1 MSPQEPS
8 DTSTTPVDTPV
19 SMSLGRVKWF
29 NNKAGYGFVTVSSS
43 DHEGE
48 DVFVHHSAI
57 NVSQEQYRYLIQGEY
72 VEFNLCS
79 VSDSSHKWQAGSVHG
94 INGGKLMCETRL
106 ETRETRPP
114 SHSNSTSD
122 DVQRQPRTVS
132 RDTDSEPHYRVRTR
146 GPGPREGDEWML
158 VRRRTPNTRPTRGS
172 SPTKEVL
179 RTRQSTTSTKSVN
192 A

>member
-1 MSPQEPS
+1 MSPQETS

-29 NNKAGYGFVTVSSS
+29 NNKAGYGFVTVSSG

-72 VEFNLCS
+72 VEFKLCS
-79 VSDSSHKWQAGSVHG
+79 VSDSTHKWQAGSVHG

-106 ETRETRPP
+106 ETRLETRPP
-114 SHSNSTSD
+114 THSTSD
-122 DVQRQPRTVS
+122 DVQRQSRSVS
-132 RDTDSEPHYRVRTR
+132 HDTDSSSHYRVRTR
-146 GPGPREGDEWML
+146 GPGPREGEEWML
-158 VRRRTPNTRPTRGS
+158 VRRRAPRQQQSQRQPS
-172 SPTKEVL
+172 SPQKDVL
-179 RTRQSTTSTKSVN
+179 RQRPPRT
-192 A
+192 

>member
-1 MSPQEPS
+1 MSPQETN
-8 DTSTTPVDTPV
+8 DTSTPVDTPI

-29 NNKAGYGFVTVSSS
+29 NNKAGYGFVTVSSG
-43 DHEGE
+43 DNEGE

-114 SHSNSTSD
+114 NHSTSD
-122 DVQRQPRTVS
+122 DVQRQSRTVS
-132 RDTDSEPHYRVRTR
+132 RDADGGSHYRVRTR
-146 GPGPREGDEWML
+146 GPGPREGEEWML
-158 VRRRTPNTRPTRGS
+158 VRRRTQNTRPTSAS

-179 RTRQSTTSTKSVN
+179 RTRQPRASRHN
-192 A
+192 IGD